1 MMYLGR
7 NDEECEQVEHL
18 LIPPSISNPD
28 KANLERPVIVKVN
41 KTISLVLGFLIA
53 QILYS

>member
-1 MMYLGR
+1 MILTFLLNLGR

-28 KANLERPVIVKVN
+28 KANLERPVIVKV
-41 KTISLVLGFLIA
+41 
-53 QILYS
+53 Q

>member
-28 KANLERPVIVKVN
+28 KANLERPVIVKVKKN
-41 KTISLVLGFLIA
+41 YFLSVKIFDSTDT
-53 QILYS
+53 L